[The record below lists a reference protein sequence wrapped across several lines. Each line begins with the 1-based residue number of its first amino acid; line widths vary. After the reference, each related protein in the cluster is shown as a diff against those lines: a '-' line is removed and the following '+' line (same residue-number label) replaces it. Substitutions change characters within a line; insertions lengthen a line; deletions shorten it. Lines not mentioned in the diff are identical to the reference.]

1 MAKEKSILTP
11 HQKKVL
17 EIISK
22 GKGYS
27 FKELLMKAKAKF
39 DWDISLI
46 ELGARSLEASKL
58 TDYPRML
65 KKIDHKE
72 WKDFF
77 LNEAKKLKKE
87 IFQ

>member
-39 DWDISLI
+39 DWDITAL
-46 ELGARSLEASKL
+46 ELGTRLMEASKL

-65 KKIDHKE
+65 KKINHHE
-72 WKDFF
+72 WKRFF
-77 LNEAKKLKKE
+77 IQEAKKLEKE
-87 IFQ
+87 VFR